1 MTDAI
6 VVEVAYGVPDNQFL
20 KSITV
25 ASGAN
30 IRDAILQS
38 GLLQQFPDLNIDM
51 LEAGIFSKKMSLDH
65 VISDGDRVEIYRP
78 LLIDPKEAR
87 RRRAELKKLSD

>member
-1 MTDAI
+1 MTGTI

-38 GLLQQFPDLNIDM
+38 GLLQQFPDLHVDS
-51 LEAGIFSKKMSLDH
+51 LEAGIFSKRMSLDH
-65 VISDGDRVEIYRP
+65 IISDGDRIEIYRP

-87 RRRAELKKLSD
+87 RRRAELKKQVS

>member
-1 MTDAI
+1 MTDI
-6 VVEVAYGVPDNQFL
+6 IIVEVAYGVVDNQFL

-51 LEAGIFSKKMSLDH
+51 LEAGIFSKKMPLDH
-65 VISDGDRVEIYRP
+65 VISDGDRIEIYRP

-87 RRRAELKKLSD
+87 RRRAQLKKQVS

>member
-1 MTDAI
+1 MTDTI

-25 ASGAN
+25 ANGAS
-30 IRDAILQS
+30 IRDVILQS
-38 GLLQQFPDLNIDM
+38 RLLQQFPDLNIDK